1 MLKYYLA
8 YQFMKGI
15 VMGNKRKNSNY
26 VTEKTEKAKADKAR
40 AEKKKRILKTVIP
53 CICVVLVIALI
64 FGIYFLGKA
73 LGWFYPS
80 FEDDNPQIENKQ
92 NDSFKATHHAA
103 IEVEGYGTI
112 HIELYGEEAPE
123 TVANFVKLANDG
135 FYDGLTFHRII
146 DDFMAQGGDP
156 EADGTGNADKTIKG
170 EFKENGVKNDIKHVR
185 GTISMARLGDD
196 KNGASCQFFIVDK
209 TSTSNTKSLDGKYA
223 AFGMVTSGMNVI
235 DKICYDADPTDDNGT
250 IEKDDQP
257 VIKSITIHESH

>member
-1 MLKYYLA
+1 
-8 YQFMKGI
+8 
-15 VMGNKRKNSNY
+15 MGNKRKNSNY

-156 EADGTGNADKTIKG
+156 EAAVQETLTKQL
-170 EFKENGVKNDIKHVR
+170 R
-185 GTISMARLGDD
+185 
-196 KNGASCQFFIVDK
+196 ASLK
-209 TSTSNTKSLDGKYA
+209 K
-223 AFGMVTSGMNVI
+223 M
-235 DKICYDADPTDDNGT
+235 
-250 IEKDDQP
+250 E
-257 VIKSITIHESH
+257 